1 MTTSTGA
8 FTVARTFTN
17 VHEAQ
22 LAKSVLEAAGI
33 EVAIAD
39 EHVVSNNWLYSNL
52 VGGVKVIV
60 PEDRVEEARSV
71 LDMAAVPDHSTEN
84 VAAKADAD
92 ADRCPRCGSNEYDS
106 IVRAKGVVILS
117 WFFLGFPIGWP
128 RRRRVCRHCGI
139 PVRTDLKRAL

>member
-1 MTTSTGA
+1 MTTAGA

-17 VHEAQ
+17 VHEAH

-60 PEDRVEEARSV
+60 AEDRVEEARSV

-84 VAAKADAD
+84 VAAEAD
-92 ADRCPRCGSNEYDS
+92 ADRCPQCGGNEYDS
-106 IVRAKGVVILS
+106 IVRAKGLVILS

-128 RRRRVCRHCGI
+128 RRRRVCKRCGS
-139 PVRTDLKRAL
+139 V